1 MSRDSQQGRRFLQER
16 VMLRA
21 EQFRKDTAK
30 FWSDLEQKRKV
41 LATEPQAKA
50 TSRRR
55 VKAAPRP
62 ANPKSKKSKH

>member
-1 MSRDSQQGRRFLQER
+1 
-16 VMLRA
+16 MLRA
-21 EQFRKDTAK
+21 EQFRQDTAK

-62 ANPKSKKSKH
+62 AKSEVEKK

>member
-1 MSRDSQQGRRFLQER
+1 
-16 VMLRA
+16 MLRA
-21 EQFRKDTAK
+21 EQFRQDTAK
-30 FWSDLEQKRKV
+30 FWSDLAQKRKV